1 MFRKLTIILLLVYL
15 TGCIQQD
22 LRIVLRSDGSGEYH
36 IRKVTSQIES
46 ALIANVPAELREK
59 ALSEQKGV
67 EKEYPGGLKRVSYS
81 ISRSPEDP
89 AKYVESS
96 VYTFPELGK
105 ALPDLENVI
114 EMGPRYAYRDNRF
127 VIFFNRGKEEFDG
140 MKLGETVKD
149 AWLNLT
155 IELPA
160 EPSSSNGQVEGK
172 TVSWKFDAD
181 AMKKY
186 QEKAMGE
193 NLIEA
198 SIPSSAIKVDLKPR
212 LVVDRKNKNIIKN
225 GKFEPLGFFNAR
237 FPIIGA
243 MADEQ
248 VKASLNVNFPVDKS
262 SLPVTY
268 KDLTV
273 KSLVV
278 EGKETEAEI
287 KSKSEGVF
295 DGKNQWGQETAG
307 FPVQLEFPV
316 TNPWIREIETI
327 QITMQVNTATEKSKT
342 FYTVK
347 PSEHPSIILPEEPN
361 PILDTV
367 AIIKIESGSPSAM
380 WPLPGITLLTTTG
393 PANISAFYIDT
404 DYGLR
409 YKANSVQSSRKK
421 SEDYW
426 DNKIKSFLTD
436 EFKKEEFY
444 EYELGFTKMPN
455 SPFTLLIE
463 TASKQDFKT
472 RTLLLEHIDVS
483 P

>member
-1 MFRKLTIILLLVYL
+1 
-15 TGCIQQD
+15 
-22 LRIVLRSDGSGEYH
+22 
-36 IRKVTSQIES
+36 
-46 ALIANVPAELREK
+46 
-59 ALSEQKGV
+59 
-67 EKEYPGGLKRVSYS
+67 
-81 ISRSPEDP
+81 
-89 AKYVESS
+89 
-96 VYTFPELGK
+96 
-105 ALPDLENVI
+105 
-114 EMGPRYAYRDNRF
+114 MGPRYAYRDNRF
-127 VIFFNRGKEEFDG
+127 VIFFNREKEELDG

-160 EPSSSNGQVEGK
+160 EPSSSNGQVEAK

-181 AMKKY
+181 DMKKY
-186 QEKAMGE
+186 QEMAMGE

-198 SIPSSAIKVDLKPR
+198 GIPSSAIKVDLTPR
-212 LVVDRKNKNIIKN
+212 LVVDRKKKNIIKD
-225 GKFEPLGFFNAR
+225 GGFEPLGFFNAR

-248 VKASLNVNFPVDKS
+248 VKASLNVNFLADTF

-273 KSLVV
+273 TSLVV

-287 KSKSEGVF
+287 KSKTEGVF

-316 TNPWIREIETI
+316 TNPWIREIEQV
-327 QITMQVNTATEKSKT
+327 QITIQVNTATEKVKT

-347 PSEHPSIILPEEPN
+347 PSESPFIILSEEPN
-361 PILDTV
+361 QILDKV

-409 YKANSVQSSRKK
+409 YKANSVQSSHKT

-426 DNKIKSFLTD
+426 DNKIKTFLTD
-436 EFKKEEFY
+436 VFKEEEFY

-455 SPFTLLIE
+455 SPFKLVIE
-463 TASKQDFKT
+463 TAGKQDFKT
-472 RTLLLEHIDVS
+472 KTLLLEHIDVS